1 MSASSCKVHPRLTF
15 KQRGKTRGSK
25 LLTPPPPL
33 PQSVLRWDK
42 DKMIDREK
50 QHPLMIVLFLL
61 LEKERSGV
69 AFASLRACL
78 HEGEEPQEGEVT
90 RGGSPHLACKR
101 HQIKMRD

>member
-25 LLTPPPPL
+25 LLTPPL